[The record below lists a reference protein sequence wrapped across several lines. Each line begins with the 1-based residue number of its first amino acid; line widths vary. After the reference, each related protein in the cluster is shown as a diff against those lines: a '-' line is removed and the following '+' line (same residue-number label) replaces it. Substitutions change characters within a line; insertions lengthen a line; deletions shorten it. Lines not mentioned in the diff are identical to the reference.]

1 MNYDCKLQFLIVGD
15 STVGKTSLLNRYN
28 SGKFDEKYLATIGI
42 DSFFKDVNLDGKIV
56 RVKIWDTAGQERY
69 KALTEGYFRNA
80 QGVLIVYDVTNEET
94 FEHLKYWIPSVKKH
108 IDIKQIPA
116 IILGNKIDEIKR
128 EVTKEKALNYAKEE
142 GMKYFETSAKD
153 GTNVEESINYLIK
166 KVMKININNDM
177 EENSFKIEE
186 SIKEGS
192 EDNISCFVI
201 GFWDN
206 F

>member
-28 SGKFDEKYLATIGI
+28 NGKFDEKYLATIGI
-42 DSFFKDVNLDGKIV
+42 DSFFKDVNLDGKTI

-116 IILGNKIDEIKR
+116 IILGNKIDETKR
-128 EVTKEKALNYAKEE
+128 EVTKEKATNYAKEE
-142 GMKYFETSAKD
+142 GIKYFETSAKD
-153 GTNVEESINYLIK
+153 GTNVEESINYLVK
-166 KVMKININNDM
+166 KVMKININNEM
-177 EENSFKIEE
+177 EENSFKIGENNKKNE
-186 SIKEGS
+186 TKKDKCCIN
-192 EDNISCFVI
+192 D
-201 GFWDN
+201 
-206 F
+206 

>member
-42 DSFFKDVNLDGKIV
+42 DSFFKDVNLDGKII

-116 IILGNKIDEIKR
+116 IILGNKIDETKR
-128 EVTKEKALNYAKEE
+128 EVTKEKAINYAKEE
-142 GMKYFETSAKD
+142 GIKYFETSAKD
-153 GTNVEESINYLIK
+153 GTNVEESINYLVK
-166 KVMKININNDM
+166 KVMKININNEM
-177 EENSFKIEE
+177 EENSFKIGENNKKNNE
-186 SIKEGS
+186 TKKDKCCIT
-192 EDNISCFVI
+192 D
-201 GFWDN
+201 
-206 F
+206 